1 MYNFVIIKIA
11 MIKFFYIF
19 LFAILSCSSY
29 AQQHPAA
36 FFTKAEAVEVKAG
49 INKYPLLTKSFNDIK
64 KEVDVYIGKDVDVPF
79 PKDAAGGYTH
89 DRHKNNYTLMF
100 NSGVLYNLTGDEKY
114 ATLVKNMLLKY
125 AVLNPTLKNHPQAT
139 SNFPGRLFWQAL
151 NDANWMLY
159 AGLAYDLI
167 YSSLSAADRK
177 KIETGAFKPEVDYV
191 TKDLKDWFNL
201 LHNHAVWACAG
212 VGVIGIASN
221 NQDYIDMALYGTEKD
236 KKSGFIAQMDNLF
249 SPDGYYTEGP
259 YYVRYAILPY
269 MLFATAINNTN
280 PSLKIFEHRNSIL
293 QKALITC
300 LQQTN
305 TNGSFFPLNDAIKDK
320 DYTSNELVTA
330 LSIAWKA
337 YGKNE
342 GLLTVA
348 KKQNRVILSK
358 GGLEIAAAIA
368 SNKAIPINFPYKT
381 IESADGVKG
390 DEGGISIL
398 RSGATDNLTSLI
410 FKYASQG
417 MGHGHFD
424 RLNLNIF
431 DKGNEILQDYG
442 SARFIGIEQKYGGRY
457 LPENTSYAAQ
467 TIAHN
472 TVVVD
477 EMSHFNGDAK
487 VGEKYHSQKLF
498 SDITNP
504 KVLAVAAAENNAY
517 EKVQMQRGLY
527 MIELPGNKKFVVDI
541 FKVASPDEHQYDLPF
556 QYKGQLISTSF
567 KYIANTKKQET
578 LGAKNGYQFLWKEA
592 EAKVQDTIAQ
602 FTILNKNS
610 FYTISSLIDGQAE
623 IFLTSTG
630 ANDPNFNVRKEP
642 SYIIRKKASNQIF
655 LNIFEIHGDYD
666 PVLELS
672 SNAYSTVQ
680 QLKILQNDEDFTVA
694 QITIDNKK
702 LQVIQCNKN
711 VDKTANHNL
720 KIGNK
725 TIDWKGPFTI
735 VYDEK
740 KYN

>member
-1 MYNFVIIKIA
+1 MYNLIRTNIKMIKI
-11 MIKFFYIF
+11 FYLF
-19 LFAILSCSSY
+19 LFIILSCSGN
-29 AQQHPAA
+29 AQQHPSA
-36 FFTKAEAVEVKAG
+36 FFTKAESVEVEAG

-100 NSGVLYNLTGDEKY
+100 NSGVLYNLTSDEKY
-114 ATLVKNMLLKY
+114 ATLVKDMLLKY

-167 YSSLSAADRK
+167 YNSLSPADRK
-177 KIETGAFKPEVDYV
+177 KIEIGAFKPEVDYV

-221 NQDYIDMALYGTEKD
+221 NQNYIDMALYGTEKD

-269 MLFATAINNTN
+269 MLFANALNNTN

-293 QKALITC
+293 QKALLTC

-305 TNGSFFPLNDAIKDK
+305 TDGTFFPLNDAIKDK

-368 SNKAIPINFPYKT
+368 SNKTIPINFPYKT

-398 RSGATDNLTSLI
+398 RNGKTENLTSLI

-424 RLNLNIF
+424 RLNINIF

-457 LPENTSYAAQ
+457 LPENTAYAAQ

-472 TVVVD
+472 TLVVD

-487 VGEKYHSQKLF
+487 VGEQYHAQKLF

-517 EKVQMQRGLY
+517 KNVQMQRGLY
-527 MIELPGNKKFVVDI
+527 MIELPGNKKFVIDI
-541 FKVASPDEHQYDLPF
+541 FKAASPDEHQYDLPF

-567 KYIANTKKQET
+567 KYTANTKKQET
-578 LGAKNGYQFLWKEA
+578 LGNKNGYQFLWKEA
-592 EAKVQDTIAQ
+592 EVKVQDTMAQ
-602 FTILNKNS
+602 FTFLNKNS
-610 FYTISSLIDGQAE
+610 FYTISTLIDGKAE

-642 SYIIRKKASNQIF
+642 SYIIRKKASNHTF
-655 LNIFEIHGDYD
+655 LNVFEIHGEYD
-666 PVLELS
+666 PVYELS

-680 QLKILQNDEDFTVA
+680 QMKLLQSDDDFTVA
-694 QITIDNKK
+694 EITIANKK
-702 LQVIQCNKN
+702 LQLIQCNKN
-711 VDKTANHNL
+711 VDKNTNHSL
-720 KIGNK
+720 RIGDRN
-725 TIDWKGPFTI
+725 IEWKGPFTI
-735 VYDEK
+735 IFDGNK
-740 KYN
+740 

>member
-1 MYNFVIIKIA
+1 
-11 MIKFFYIF
+11 MIKVFSIFFSI
-19 LFAILSCSSY
+19 IISCSSV
-29 AQQHPAA
+29 AQQHPSA
-36 FFTKAEAVEVKAG
+36 FFTKAESIEVKAG
-49 INKYPLLTKSFNDIK
+49 INKYPLLTKSFNEVK
-64 KEVDVYIGKDVDVPF
+64 KEVDLYLGKDVDVPF

-139 SNFPGRLFWQAL
+139 SSSPGRIFWQAL

-167 YSSLSAADRK
+167 YNSLSVIDRK
-177 KIETGAFKPEVDYV
+177 KIEIGAFKPEVDYV

-269 MLFATAINNTN
+269 ILFANALNNTN

-293 QKALITC
+293 QKALLTC

-305 TNGSFFPLNDAIKDK
+305 TDGTFFPMNDAIKDK

-337 YGKNE
+337 YEKND

-358 GGLEIAAAIA
+358 GGLEVAAALA
-368 SNKAIPINFPYKT
+368 SNKTVPTNFPYKT
-381 IESADGVKG
+381 IESTDGVKG

-398 RSGATDNLTSLI
+398 RSGKDDNLTSLI

-424 RLNLNIF
+424 RLNINIF

-457 LPENTSYAAQ
+457 LPENTAYAAQ

-472 TVVVD
+472 TLVVD
-477 EMSHFNGDAK
+477 EMSHFNGDAE
-487 VGEKYHSQKLF
+487 VGEKHHAQKLF
-498 SDITNP
+498 SDINNP

-517 EKVQMQRGLY
+517 NNVQLHRGIY
-527 MIELPGNKKFVVDI
+527 MIELPGYKKIVVDI
-541 FKVASPDEHQYDLPF
+541 FKVASPNEHQYDFPF
-556 QYKGQLISTSF
+556 QYNGQLISTSF
-567 KYIANTKKQET
+567 KYTSNTKKQET
-578 LGAKNGYQFLWKEA
+578 LGNKNGYQFLWKEA
-592 EAKVQDTIAQ
+592 EATVQDTMAQ

-610 FYTISSLIDGQAE
+610 FYTLSTLIEDKAE

-642 SYIIRKKASNQIF
+642 SYIIRKKGKDETF
-655 LNIFEIHGDYD
+655 LNVFEIHGDYD
-666 PVLELS
+666 PVYELS
-672 SNAYSTVQ
+672 SNAYSTVKQ
-680 QLKILQNDEDFTVA
+680 MKLLQSNDEFTVA
-694 QITIDNKK
+694 EITIVNK
-702 LQVIQCNKN
+702 LLLVIQCNKDVEKN
-711 VDKTANHNL
+711 TNHNL
-720 KIGNK
+720 KIADK
-725 TIDWKGPFTI
+725 TIEWKGPFTVI
-735 VYDEK
+735 YDGK